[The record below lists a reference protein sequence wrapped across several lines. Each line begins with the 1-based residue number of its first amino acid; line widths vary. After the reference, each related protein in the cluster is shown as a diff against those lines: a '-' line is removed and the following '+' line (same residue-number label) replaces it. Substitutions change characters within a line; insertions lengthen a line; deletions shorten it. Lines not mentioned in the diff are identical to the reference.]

1 MLVEMRL
8 CYIARM
14 TAEATLNIMQLQT
27 YNYMQLANHGGTYI
41 RSAQMVVRSRSTAG
55 IYANE
60 PCGEKQEIDN
70 PPKDR

>member
-27 YNYMQLANHGGTYI
+27 YNYMQLANHGGTYE
-41 RSAQMVVRSRSTAG
+41 VRKWLFAVETLQVYTD
-55 IYANE
+55 ICE
-60 PCGEKQEIDN
+60 
-70 PPKDR
+70 